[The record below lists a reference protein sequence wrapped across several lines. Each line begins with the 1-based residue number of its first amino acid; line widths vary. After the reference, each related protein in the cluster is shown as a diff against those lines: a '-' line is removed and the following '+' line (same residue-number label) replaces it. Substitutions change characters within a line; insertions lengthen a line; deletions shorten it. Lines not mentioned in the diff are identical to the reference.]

1 MPDPRSSRDHI
12 HANVVKDRFNLPGA
26 RGMAR
31 QLFPPCA
38 PRDAK
43 SPANKGFCTLARRLQ
58 CGASGP
64 EGIRRPMD
72 NSLLVSLSQ
81 QLASF
86 RAMDVIANNIANVST
101 PGFKREAAKFEEYI
115 AHVRPAEGQTGIQ
128 SVSFVKDA
136 GIMRDLSQGNITRT
150 GAPFDLAI
158 NGGGY
163 FVIQTPQGER
173 YTRDGHFSLD
183 NNGLIVNS
191 NGQPVTV
198 TPDDGNIQF
207 GVDGTISGRTG
218 QLGRLRIVDFANPR
232 LLTKEGANLY
242 ATPPGQPAIA
252 APNAQVAQ
260 GMLESSNVAPV
271 IEISHMIEVM
281 RAYEATA
288 SLSKSQE
295 DLLRQAIERLGQT
308 PY

>member
-1 MPDPRSSRDHI
+1 
-12 HANVVKDRFNLPGA
+12 
-26 RGMAR
+26 
-31 QLFPPCA
+31 
-38 PRDAK
+38 
-43 SPANKGFCTLARRLQ
+43 
-58 CGASGP
+58 
-64 EGIRRPMD
+64 MD

-101 PGFKREAAKFEEYI
+101 PGFKREAAKFEEYV
-115 AHVRPAEGQTGIQ
+115 AQVRPAEGQTGMQ

-136 GIMRDLSQGNITRT
+136 GILRDLSQGNMTVT
-150 GAPFDLAI
+150 DAPYDLAI
-158 NGGGY
+158 NGKGY

-183 NNGLIVNS
+183 QNGQVVTS
-191 NGQPVTV
+191 NGHAVMGDGGAITV

-207 GVDGTISGRTG
+207 GADGTVSGRTG
-218 QLGRLRIVDFANPR
+218 QLGKLRVVDFANPR
-232 LLTKEGANLY
+232 LLVKEGANLY
-242 ATPPGQPAIA
+242 SAPPGQPATA
-252 APNAQVAQ
+252 AQGVQVAQ
-260 GMLESSNVAPV
+260 GMLEGSNVAPV

-288 SLSKSQE
+288 SLTKSQE
-295 DLLRQAIERLGQT
+295 DLLRQAIDRLGQT

>member
-1 MPDPRSSRDHI
+1 
-12 HANVVKDRFNLPGA
+12 
-26 RGMAR
+26 
-31 QLFPPCA
+31 
-38 PRDAK
+38 
-43 SPANKGFCTLARRLQ
+43 
-58 CGASGP
+58 
-64 EGIRRPMD
+64 MD

-101 PGFKREAAKFEEYI
+101 PGFKREAAKFEEYV
-115 AHVRPAEGQTGIQ
+115 AHVRPAEGQKGLQ

-136 GIMRDLSQGNITRT
+136 GILRDLSQGNITAT

-158 NGGGY
+158 NGKGY

-183 NNGLIVNS
+183 QNGQIVNS
-191 NGQPVTV
+191 GGQPLLGDGGAITV
-198 TPDDGNIQF
+198 TPDDGDIQF
-207 GVDGTISGRTG
+207 GPDGTLSGKTG
-218 QLGRLRIVDFANPR
+218 QLAKLRIVDFANPR
-232 LLTKEGANLY
+232 LLRKEGANLY
-242 ATPPGQPAIA
+242 AAPPGLPPVA
-252 APNAQVAQ
+252 ATEAQVAQ

-288 SLSKSQE
+288 SLSRSQE
-295 DLLRQAIERLGQT
+295 ELLRQAIERLGQT
-308 PY
+308 PN